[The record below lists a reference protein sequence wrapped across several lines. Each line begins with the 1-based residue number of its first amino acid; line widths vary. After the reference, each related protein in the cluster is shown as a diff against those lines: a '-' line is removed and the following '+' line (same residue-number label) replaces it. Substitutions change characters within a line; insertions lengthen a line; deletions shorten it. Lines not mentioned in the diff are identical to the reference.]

1 MSKAN
6 GGEFDKMPEFI
17 ESIFNVF
24 KMINKKAEN
33 QKDKRLKMISLA
45 VFNYVRKMAYD
56 YNVNLKELA
65 EPEAINLIPV
75 FEYISYNN
83 IELYDFTKI
92 DVNDVDV
99 TKNSDLERFVLTH
112 VYYIIAPIPNGIF
125 INQSTGE
132 LILDTTIK

>member
-6 GGEFDKMPEFI
+6 GGEFDKMSEFI

-24 KMINKKAEN
+24 KMVNKKADTQN
-33 QKDKRLKMISLA
+33 DKRLKMISL
-45 VFNYVRKMAYD
+45 VIFNYVRKMAKD
-56 YNVNLKELA
+56 YNVSLKELS
-65 EPEAINLIPV
+65 EPDAINLIPV

-92 DVNDVDV
+92 DVTDLDV

-112 VYYIIAPIPNGIF
+112 VYYITQKI
-125 INQSTGE
+125 
-132 LILDTTIK
+132 

>member
-6 GGEFDKMPEFI
+6 GDEFDKMSEFI

-24 KMINKKAEN
+24 KMVTKKADTQN
-33 QKDKRLKMISLA
+33 DKRLKMISL
-45 VFNYVRKMAYD
+45 VIFNYVRKMAKD
-56 YNVNLKELA
+56 YNVNLKELI
-65 EPEAINLIPV
+65 EPDAINLIPV

-92 DVNDVDV
+92 DVADLDV

-112 VYYIIAPIPNGIF
+112 VYYITQKI
-125 INQSTGE
+125 
-132 LILDTTIK
+132 